1 MDSDTQKY
9 RLGLTVRF
17 TVGGEESVSA
27 ISVSCNGSL
36 YASAVTADDLSYS
49 QYAMIDGDYTYVYLE
64 MEGSG
69 EMQIHYRD
77 EASPGIL
84 NAFNELTEGLF
95 PGVEEPLWDIVKDG
109 MSADEEGIA
118 FSSGYFSEGT
128 VVLEKERATIS
139 LSAPMELSSDT
150 QDSISLEAVIED
162 LGANE
167 EVSVSEGAEEAFA
180 SVTDFDRTYARFDWA
195 LNENSAAVSGT
206 LGFSAAA
213 GIDSAQMTAQL
224 SGGEMMLTVGEF
236 FEDAVVADEDAVV
249 ADEDGRFCRIHYN
262 ALTSVAGPGQ
272 KDYTVTAKSPEAE
285 VLSVFSLLSFSRVQ
299 KEYFQ
304 LKEGTDDVLILSDA
318 GKEWYEYC
326 ESLEITCGE
335 GDVFTVNAAVDGSS
349 AVMYVT
355 SVSLTVSEVGEE
367 RAAVVFPAEMTAA
380 HEEFHASREQ

>member
-1 MDSDTQKY
+1 MESDTQKY

-36 YASAVTADDLSYS
+36 YASAVTSDITSYS
-49 QYAMIDGDYTYVYLE
+49 QYAKIDGDYTYVYYME

-69 EMQIHYRD
+69 ELQIHYRD

-128 VVLEKERATIS
+128 VVLEEERATIS
-139 LSAPMELSSDT
+139 LSAPRELSSDT
-150 QDSISLEAVIED
+150 QGSISLEAVIEE
-162 LGANE
+162 LGTNE

-213 GIDSAQMTAQL
+213 GTDSAQMTAQL

-236 FEDAVVADEDAVV
+236 FEDAVM

-272 KDYTVTAKSPEAE
+272 KDYTVTANSPEAE
-285 VLSVFSLLSFSRVQ
+285 VLSVFSPLSFSRVQ

-304 LKEGTDDVLILSDA
+304 LKDGTDDVLILSDA

>member
-1 MDSDTQKY
+1 M
-9 RLGLTVRF
+9 
-17 TVGGEESVSA
+17 
-27 ISVSCNGSL
+27 
-36 YASAVTADDLSYS
+36 DDLSYS

-69 EMQIHYRD
+69 ELQIHYRD
-77 EASPGIL
+77 ETSPGIL
-84 NAFNELTEGLF
+84 NAFNGLTEGLF

-128 VVLEKERATIS
+128 VVLEEECATIS

-150 QDSISLEAVIED
+150 QGSISLEAVIEE
-162 LGANE
+162 LGTNE

-180 SVTDFDRTYARFDWA
+180 TVTDFDRTYARFDWA

-213 GIDSAQMTAQL
+213 GTDSAQMTAQL

-236 FEDAVVADEDAVV
+236 LEDAVV
-249 ADEDGRFCRIHYN
+249 ADEDGLFCRIYYN
-262 ALTSVAGPGQ
+262 ARTSIAGPGQ
-272 KDYTVTAKSPEAE
+272 KDYTVTANSPEAE

-304 LKEGTDDVLILSDA
+304 LKDGTDNVLTLSEA
-318 GKEWYEYC
+318 GKDWYGYC
-326 ESLEITCGE
+326 ESLEIVCNEDGTF
-335 GDVFTVNAAVDGSS
+335 DISASVNGS
-349 AVMYVT
+349 AFVMYVT
-355 SVSLTVSEVGEE
+355 SVELTVSGIGEQKEVAFPDDVKQSYEE
-367 RAAVVFPAEMTAA
+367 HFSA
-380 HEEFHASREQ
+380 

>member
-1 MDSDTQKY
+1 
-9 RLGLTVRF
+9 
-17 TVGGEESVSA
+17 
-27 ISVSCNGSL
+27 
-36 YASAVTADDLSYS
+36 
-49 QYAMIDGDYTYVYLE
+49 MIDGDYTCVYLE

-69 EMQIHYRD
+69 ELQIHYRD

-128 VVLEKERATIS
+128 VVLEEERATIS
-139 LSAPMELSSDT
+139 LSAPRELSSDT
-150 QDSISLEAVIED
+150 QGSISLEAVIEE
-162 LGANE
+162 LGTNE

-180 SVTDFDRTYARFDWA
+180 SVTDFDRTYARFEWGLDA
-195 LNENSAAVSGT
+195 DNAAVSGT
-206 LGFSAAA
+206 LSFAPAITLESARL
-213 GIDSAQMTAQL
+213 TATL
-224 SGGEMMLTVGEF
+224 CGGEMMLTVGEF
-236 FEDAVVADEDAVV
+236 LEDAVV
-249 ADEDGRFCRIHYN
+249 ADEDGRFCRIYYN
-262 ALTSVAGPGQ
+262 ARTSIVGPGQ
-272 KDYTVTAKSPEAE
+272 KDYTVTANSPEAE

-304 LKEGTDDVLILSDA
+304 LKDGTDDVLILSDA
-318 GKEWYEYC
+318 GEKWYVYC

-335 GDVFTVNAAVDGSS
+335 GDVFTVNAAVNGGSS
-349 AVMYVT
+349 VMYVT

>member
-1 MDSDTQKY
+1 M
-9 RLGLTVRF
+9 
-17 TVGGEESVSA
+17 
-27 ISVSCNGSL
+27 
-36 YASAVTADDLSYS
+36 
-49 QYAMIDGDYTYVYLE
+49 
-64 MEGSG
+64 
-69 EMQIHYRD
+69 
-77 EASPGIL
+77 
-84 NAFNELTEGLF
+84 
-95 PGVEEPLWDIVKDG
+95 
-109 MSADEEGIA
+109 
-118 FSSGYFSEGT
+118 
-128 VVLEKERATIS
+128 
-139 LSAPMELSSDT
+139 
-150 QDSISLEAVIED
+150 
-162 LGANE
+162 
-167 EVSVSEGAEEAFA
+167 SVSEGAEEAFA
-180 SVTDFDRTYARFDWA
+180 SVTDFDRAYARFDWA

-213 GIDSAQMTAQL
+213 GTDSAQMTAQL

-304 LKEGTDDVLILSDA
+304 LKEGTDDVLILSEA
-318 GKEWYEYC
+318 GEEWYVYC

-380 HEEFHASREQ
+380 HEEFHASQEQ

>member
-1 MDSDTQKY
+1 MESDTQKY

-49 QYAMIDGDYTYVYLE
+49 QYAMIDGDYTCVYLE

-69 EMQIHYRD
+69 ELQIHYRD
-77 EASPGIL
+77 ETSPGIL

-128 VVLEKERATIS
+128 VVLEEERATIS

-150 QDSISLEAVIED
+150 QGSISLEAVIEE
-162 LGANE
+162 LGTNE

-206 LGFSAAA
+206 LGFSAVA
-213 GIDSAQMTAQL
+213 GTDSAQMTAQL

-236 FEDAVVADEDAVV
+236 LEDAVM
-249 ADEDGRFCRIHYN
+249 ADEDGLFCRIYYN
-262 ALTSVAGPGQ
+262 ARTSIAGPGQ
-272 KDYTVTAKSPEAE
+272 KDYTVAANSPEAE

-304 LKEGTDDVLILSDA
+304 LKDGTDDVLILSEA
-318 GKEWYEYC
+318 GEKWYVYC

-349 AVMYVT
+349 SVMYVT

>member
-1 MDSDTQKY
+1 MESDTQKY
-9 RLGLTVRF
+9 RLVLTVRF
-17 TVGGEESVSA
+17 TVGGEESSVSA

-36 YASAVTADDLSYS
+36 YSSAVTSDITSYS
-49 QYAMIDGDYTYVYLE
+49 QYAKIDGDYTYVYYME

-69 EMQIHYRD
+69 ELQIHYRD

-128 VVLEKERATIS
+128 VVLEEERATIS

-180 SVTDFDRTYARFDWA
+180 SVTDFDRAYARFDWA
-195 LNENSAAVSGT
+195 LKENSAAVSGT
-206 LGFSAAA
+206 LGFSAVA
-213 GIDSAQMTAQL
+213 GTDSAQMTAQL

-236 FEDAVVADEDAVV
+236 LEDAVM
-249 ADEDGRFCRIHYN
+249 ADEDGLFCRIHYN

-272 KDYTVTAKSPEAE
+272 KDYTVAANSPEAE

-304 LKEGTDDVLILSDA
+304 LKDGTDDVLILSEA
-318 GKEWYEYC
+318 GEKWYVYC